1 MLARMRGGP
10 KSLHPLGQLFLLKN
24 VNFLHL
30 KESWV
35 IILSKLFSML
45 HLRSICKEWC
55 LRLNTRICTN
65 LEGDDGHITRGVHSL
80 LYFAYT
86 CVRDLFI
93 EGVIHLAKK
102 NYKVTFALYF
112 EGGVLPLVLLHKC
125 LWNLMN
131 YIWILP
137 FYCVIK
143 PSSGGKSM
151 VRSCSIV

>member
-1 MLARMRGGP
+1 MRGGP

-35 IILSKLFSML
+35 IIPSKLFSML

-102 NYKVTFALYF
+102 IIRLHLLCTLRAGSCHWFFYTNVYEIYELYLNF
-112 EGGVLPLVLLHKC
+112 TILLCHQT
-125 LWNLMN
+125 
-131 YIWILP
+131 I
-137 FYCVIK
+137 
-143 PSSGGKSM
+143 
-151 VRSCSIV
+151 